1 MIEKKKKKKK
11 KKKSFFFFFFFF
23 LKAIKFTESAAFCR
37 VGRVTGNNI
46 MAKMGEKSCVAN
58 YFLSFS
64 PILMKFGKFLLGPV
78 SARSLFSAA
87 VAGRPAVNSRE
98 QLRRPHTL
106 ILSWTNLLCLTEQ
119 QISEQLISDVRY
131 RFCMYWNRTE
141 LSELSELNITCVW
154 TCNSRTQVLDT
165 FMLMKTGYKCL
176 VLEIW

>member
-1 MIEKKKKKKK
+1 MYLNGKPCLILVISCLCKIV
-11 KKKSFFFFFFFF
+11 
-23 LKAIKFTESAAFCR
+23 LFT
-37 VGRVTGNNI
+37 VMT
-46 MAKMGEKSCVAN
+46 
-58 YFLSFS
+58 
-64 PILMKFGKFLLGPV
+64 V

-87 VAGRPAVNSRE
+87 VAGRPAANSRE

-131 RFCMYWNRTE
+131 RFCLYWNRTE

-176 VLEIW
+176 VLEIWLNRGKFAKVSSRSYK